1 MNKQT
6 TLQKNGNL
14 TMENEK
20 AATTSLVQALGRLF
34 SLLRLD
40 KKDISA
46 IYVFAILSGFISLS
60 LPLGIQTIVTFVQTN
75 EISAS
80 VVVLIVIVVVA
91 VFLGGLIQVR
101 QRQVIERVE
110 QKIFTRYSLEFASRL
125 PKLNIEK
132 LDKYYLP
139 ELVNR
144 FFDTPALTKGIEKI
158 MLDIP
163 AAVIQVLFGLI
174 LLSFYHPVFIAFG
187 ALLIVIVIIIIR
199 FTSPQGLA
207 TALKASDYKYGIAA
221 WIEEMARVIKS
232 FKYSK
237 GTALHI
243 QKTDELVTHYLESR
257 TNHFKILL
265 TQYWSFI
272 VFKILITAAM
282 LIMGS
287 VLLVNQQINVGQFVA
302 ADIVIIAI
310 INSVEKLILSL
321 DKVYDALTSIQK
333 VSKVLD
339 SEIEVSGTA
348 ILGEP
353 NHGMAI
359 NFNNVTFGYGDGNPV
374 INNISFAALPG
385 QFVCIAG
392 TSGSGK
398 SSVLRLLTG
407 AFKNFE
413 GVILVDNVPITNYN
427 LTSLRSQTGILLS
440 QQDIFHGTLLE
451 NITLGNPNVLLS
463 EVTLLAD
470 EIGLSEYVQQNK
482 EGYDTIL
489 DPLGKKL
496 SRKIRQDILL
506 LRALLGKHR
515 LLLLEEPFDHLDDK
529 QRIGVMNYLRKDKSS
544 TIIITSEKEEMIND
558 CDVLIRLHDGV
569 LI

>member
-1 MNKQT
+1 
-6 TLQKNGNL
+6 
-14 TMENEK
+14 MENEK
-20 AATTSLVQALGRLF
+20 TPTTSLVQALGRLF

-40 KKDISA
+40 RKDISA

-80 VVVLIVIVVVA
+80 VIVLIVIVVVA
-91 VFLGGLIQVR
+91 VFFGGLVQVR

-125 PKLNIEK
+125 PKLDIEK

-187 ALLIVIVIIIIR
+187 ALLIVIVLIIIR

-221 WIEEMARVIKS
+221 WIEETARVIKS

-237 GTALHI
+237 GTSLHI

-287 VLLVNQQINVGQFVA
+287 ILLVNQQINVGQFVA

-310 INSVEKLILSL
+310 ISSVEKLILSL

-339 SEIEVSGTA
+339 SEVETTGTA
-348 ILGEP
+348 ILAEP
-353 NHGMAI
+353 NNGVSI
-359 NFNNVTFGYGDGNPV
+359 SFNNVSFAYSDGNKV
-374 INNISFAALPG
+374 LNNITFNINPG

-392 TSGSGK
+392 SSGSGK
-398 SSVLRLLTG
+398 SSILRLLTG
-407 AFKNFE
+407 AFKKFD
-413 GVILVDNVPITNYN
+413 GVILVDSVPITNYN
-427 LTSLRSQTGILLS
+427 LKSLRSQTGILLS
-440 QQDIFHGTLLE
+440 QQDIFHGSLLE
-451 NITLGNPNVLLS
+451 NITLGNPNILLS
-463 EVTLLAD
+463 EVTQLAD
-470 EIGLSEYVQQNK
+470 EIGLSDYVNNNK

-496 SRKIRQDILL
+496 SRKVRQDILL
-506 LRALLGKHR
+506 LRALIGKHR

-529 QRIGVMNYLRKDKSS
+529 QRNGVMNFLRKNKSS
-544 TIIITSEKEEMIND
+544 TIIITSEKEEMIFE
-558 CDVLIRLHDGV
+558 CDQVIRLEEGII
-569 LI
+569 L

>member
-1 MNKQT
+1 MGT
-6 TLQKNGNL
+6 
-14 TMENEK
+14 EK

-40 KKDISA
+40 RKDISA
-46 IYVFAILSGFISLS
+46 IYIFAILSGFISLS

-75 EISAS
+75 EIRAS
-80 VVVLIVIVVVA
+80 VVVLITIVVIG

-101 QRQVIERVE
+101 QMQVIERVK

-125 PKLNIEK
+125 PKLDIEK

-144 FFDTPALTKGIEKI
+144 FFDTPSLTKGIEKI

-163 AAVIQVLFGLI
+163 AAVIQVFFGLI

-187 ALLIVIVIIIIR
+187 ALLIVIVLIIIR

-221 WIEEMARVIKS
+221 WIEETARVIKS

-237 GTALHI
+237 GTSLHI
-243 QKTDELVTHYLESR
+243 QKTDELVTSYLHSR
-257 TNHFKILL
+257 TDHFKILL
-265 TQYWSFI
+265 SQYWSFI
-272 VFKILITAAM
+272 GFKILITAAM

-321 DKVYDALTSIQK
+321 DKVYDSLTSIQK
-333 VSKVLD
+333 LSKVLD
-339 SEIEVSGTA
+339 QEIESSGSA
-348 ILGEP
+348 ILAEHHNGVDIIFENVSFAYSNGE
-353 NHGMAI
+353 NVL
-359 NFNNVTFGYGDGNPV
+359 NNVSFK
-374 INNISFAALPG
+374 INPG
-385 QFVCIAG
+385 QLVCISG
-392 TSGSGK
+392 YSGSGK
-398 SSVLRLLTG
+398 SSILRLLTG
-407 AFKNFE
+407 AFKNFQ
-413 GVILVDNVPITNYN
+413 GSILVDNVPIGNYS
-427 LTSLRSQTGILLS
+427 LKGLRSQTGILLS

-451 NITLGNPNVLLS
+451 NITMGNPNILLK
-463 EVTLLAD
+463 EVTELAD
-470 EIGLSEYVQQNK
+470 KIGLSDYVKQHK
-482 EGYDTIL
+482 DGYDAIL

-496 SRKIRQDILL
+496 SRKVRQDILL
-506 LRALLGKHR
+506 LRALIGKHR

-529 QRIGVMNYLRKDKSS
+529 QRNGVMDFLRHNKSA
-544 TIIITSEKEEMIND
+544 TIIITSEKEEMID
-558 CDVLIRLHDGV
+558 ECDVILRLNDGILV
-569 LI
+569 K

>member
-1 MNKQT
+1 
-6 TLQKNGNL
+6 
-14 TMENEK
+14 MENEK

-187 ALLIVIVIIIIR
+187 ALLIVIVLIIIR

-243 QKTDELVTHYLESR
+243 QKTDELVTHYLKSR

-333 VSKVLD
+333 VSNVLD

-353 NHGMAI
+353 NYGMAI
-359 NFNNVTFGYGDGNPV
+359 NFNNVTFGYNDGNPV
-374 INNISFAALPG
+374 ISNISFEVLPG

-451 NITLGNPNVLLS
+451 NITLGNPNMLLS

-515 LLLLEEPFDHLDDK
+515 LLLLEEPFDHLDEK

-558 CDVLIRLHDGV
+558 CDVLIRLHDGI

>member
-1 MNKQT
+1 MGT
-6 TLQKNGNL
+6 
-14 TMENEK
+14 EK

-40 KKDISA
+40 RKDISA
-46 IYVFAILSGFISLS
+46 IYIFAILSGFISLS

-75 EISAS
+75 EIRAS
-80 VVVLIVIVVVA
+80 VVVLITIVVIG

-101 QRQVIERVE
+101 QMQVIERVK

-125 PKLNIEK
+125 PKLDIEK

-144 FFDTPALTKGIEKI
+144 FFDTPSLTKGIEKI

-163 AAVIQVLFGLI
+163 AAVIQVFFGLI

-187 ALLIVIVIIIIR
+187 ALLIVIVLIIIR

-221 WIEEMARVIKS
+221 WIEETARVIKS

-237 GTALHI
+237 GTSLHI
-243 QKTDELVTHYLESR
+243 QKTDELVTSYLHSR
-257 TNHFKILL
+257 TDHFKILL
-265 TQYWSFI
+265 SQYWSFI
-272 VFKILITAAM
+272 GFKILITAAM

-321 DKVYDALTSIQK
+321 DKVYDSLTSIQK
-333 VSKVLD
+333 LSKVLD
-339 SEIEVSGTA
+339 QEIESSGSA
-348 ILGEP
+348 ILAEHNNGVDIIFENVSFAYSNGE
-353 NHGMAI
+353 NVL
-359 NFNNVTFGYGDGNPV
+359 NNVSFK
-374 INNISFAALPG
+374 INPG
-385 QFVCIAG
+385 QLVCISG
-392 TSGSGK
+392 YSGSGK
-398 SSVLRLLTG
+398 SSILRLLTG
-407 AFKNFE
+407 AFKNFQ
-413 GVILVDNVPITNYN
+413 GSILVDNVPIGNYS
-427 LTSLRSQTGILLS
+427 LKGLRSQTGILLS

-451 NITLGNPNVLLS
+451 NITMGNPNILLK
-463 EVTLLAD
+463 EVTELAD
-470 EIGLSEYVQQNK
+470 KIGLSDYVKQHK
-482 EGYDTIL
+482 DGYDAIL

-496 SRKIRQDILL
+496 SRKVRQDILL
-506 LRALLGKHR
+506 LRALIGKHR

-529 QRIGVMNYLRKDKSS
+529 QRNGVMDFLRHNKSA
-544 TIIITSEKEEMIND
+544 TIIITSEKEEMID
-558 CDVLIRLHDGV
+558 ECDVILRLNDGILV
-569 LI
+569 K

>member
-1 MNKQT
+1 MGT
-6 TLQKNGNL
+6 
-14 TMENEK
+14 EK
-20 AATTSLVQALGRLF
+20 ATTNSLVGALGKLF
-34 SLLRLD
+34 GLLRLD

-75 EISAS
+75 EIRAS
-80 VVVLIVIVVVA
+80 VVVLITIVVIG

-101 QRQVIERVE
+101 QMQVIERVK

-125 PKLNIEK
+125 PKLDIEK

-144 FFDTPALTKGIEKI
+144 FFDTPSLTKGIEKI

-163 AAVIQVLFGLI
+163 AAVIQVFFGLI

-187 ALLIVIVIIIIR
+187 ALLIVIVLIIIR
-199 FTSPQGLA
+199 FTSPQGLS

-221 WIEEMARVIKS
+221 WIEETARVIKS

-237 GTALHI
+237 GTSLHI
-243 QKTDELVTHYLESR
+243 QKTDELVTSYLHSR
-257 TNHFKILL
+257 TDHFKILL

-272 VFKILITAAM
+272 GFKILITAAM

-321 DKVYDALTSIQK
+321 DKVYDSLTSIEK
-333 VSKVLD
+333 LSKVLD
-339 SEIEVSGTA
+339 KEIEASGSA
-348 ILGEP
+348 ILAE
-353 NHGMAI
+353 H
-359 NFNNVTFGYGDGNPV
+359 NNGVSIAFENV
-374 INNISFAALPG
+374 SFAYSDGDYVLKNVSFNIQPG
-385 QFVCIAG
+385 QLICISG
-392 TSGSGK
+392 FSGSGK
-398 SSVLRLLTG
+398 SSILRLLTG
-407 AFKNFE
+407 AFKNFH
-413 GVILVDNVPITNYN
+413 GSILVDNVPIGNYS
-427 LTSLRSQTGILLS
+427 LKSLRSQTGILLS

-451 NITLGNPNVLLS
+451 NITMGNPNILLK
-463 EVTLLAD
+463 EVTEIAD
-470 EIGLSEYVQQNK
+470 KIGLSDYVKQHK
-482 EGYDTIL
+482 DGYDAIL

-496 SRKIRQDILL
+496 SRKVRQDILL
-506 LRALLGKHR
+506 LRALIGKHR

-529 QRIGVMNYLRKDKSS
+529 QRSGVMDFLRHNKSA
-544 TIIITSEKEEMIND
+544 TIIITSEKEEMID
-558 CDVLIRLHDGV
+558 ECDVVLRLDDGAIV
-569 LI
+569 